1 MGPRHPARRRR
12 SAGPCHPRGPAPGP
26 GAGRLSR
33 GPAHGRGAHA
43 RGLDAARARA
53 ARGHHARAC
62 RHSRDAQ
69 LRQRDLAAAHVS
81 SRAPAG
87 RVAEVFYSIQGEGAT
102 AGMPAVFVRL
112 QGCSVGCAWCDT
124 KYSWDPEAGR
134 AVDLDAL
141 VDEAAA
147 FPCRRAVVTGGEPL
161 ESSLFV
167 PLLRSLGERGFA
179 IEVETSGILPPPRV
193 GRAVQWNVSVK
204 LAGSGVAESRR
215 IQPASIRGF
224 LAQDAWWKFV
234 VTDDADVAEVLKL
247 AERFALPRAR
257 ILLQPEAVRR
267 EDLLERSPGV
277 VEACKR
283 HGFGFSPRLHV
294 LLWGARRGV

>member
-1 MGPRHPARRRR
+1 MTSPA
-12 SAGPCHPRGPAPGP
+12 
-26 GAGRLSR
+26 L
-33 GPAHGRGAHA
+33 
-43 RGLDAARARA
+43 
-53 ARGHHARAC
+53 
-62 RHSRDAQ
+62 
-69 LRQRDLAAAHVS
+69 
-81 SRAPAG
+81 AG

-102 AGMPAVFVRL
+102 AGLPAVFVRL
-112 QGCSVGCAWCDT
+112 QGCSVGCVWCDT

-134 AVDLDAL
+134 EADLPAL

-161 ESSLFV
+161 ESPLFV
-167 PLLRSLGERGFA
+167 PLLRGLAGRDFV
-179 IEVETSGILPPPRV
+179 IEVETSGIVPPPPSV
-193 GRAVQWNVSVK
+193 DRAIQWNVSLK
-204 LAGSGVAESRR
+204 LAGSGVDEARR
-215 IQPASIRGF
+215 IRPEAIRDF
-224 LAQDAWWKFV
+224 LTRDAWWKFV
-234 VTDDADVAEVLKL
+234 VTGDADVSEVLRL

-294 LLWGARRGV
+294 LLWGAKRGV